1 MANRLEGSFS
11 ELKRKLNRCNRQIV
25 AKKWLKALYYKA
37 LSLFLKYEQ
46 KTAHFAKV

>member
-1 MANRLEGSFS
+1 MSYAIFTGVIDKF
-11 ELKRKLNRCNRQIV
+11 V